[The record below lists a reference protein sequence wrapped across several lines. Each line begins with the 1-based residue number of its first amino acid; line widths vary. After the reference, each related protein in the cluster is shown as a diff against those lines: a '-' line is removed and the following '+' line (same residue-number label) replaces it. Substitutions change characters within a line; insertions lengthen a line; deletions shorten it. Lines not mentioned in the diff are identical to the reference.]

1 MNNIRRKIQQKTA
14 LLTIIGL
21 GHIGLPTALSFARE
35 GFHVTGVDI
44 DERKI
49 MSLRQSQCPAEEP
62 GMRKLLHESLEKGTF
77 QVSRDGLDSIRSSDF
92 VSICVPTPAS
102 NVPNLKYFWTAL
114 RSVEKCLHDGMTVLI
129 QSTVPPLTTSAVA
142 SKLAKHG
149 FTIDDDLFLA
159 YCPERLAPT
168 QALTE
173 LANNTRIVGGVG
185 PRSTQIAANLFKT
198 ICNDVRTTDAVTAE
212 LSKLAEN
219 TFRDLNI
226 AYANILAL
234 IAERTGA
241 DVEDVIDLANTH
253 PRVRIHQPGIGVG
266 GPCLPKDPILLINDS
281 PKEIGKLI
289 RLGRKINDEM
299 PKHVIRLLTQTLASN
314 GKALG
319 RAKVAILGVTY
330 KADVDDLTN
339 TPTKV
344 IIEELWKKGAS
355 VTVYDPHSP
364 ETFQGERAS
373 SIQEAVKDSD
383 AVIITVPHKEFKRID
398 PANLKKLT
406 REKCVI
412 FDGPRIFVP
421 SEISSHGLIYLSTGN
436 TALKG
441 VRK

>member
-1 MNNIRRKIQQKTA
+1 MNNIQKKIQRKTA

-49 MSLRQSQCPAEEP
+49 TSLRQSQCPAEEP
-62 GMRKLLHESLEKGTF
+62 GMRKLLRESLENGTF
-77 QVSRDGLDSIRSSDF
+77 KVTVDGLESIWSSDF
-92 VSICVPTPAS
+92 VSICVPTPVDK
-102 NVPNLKYFWTAL
+102 VPNLRYFWAAL
-114 RSVEKCLHDGMTVLI
+114 RSVEKGLHNGMTVLI

-142 SKLAKHG
+142 SRLARHG
-149 FTIDDDLFLA
+149 FTIDDDIFLA

-173 LANNTRIVGGVG
+173 FANNTRIVGGIG
-185 PRSTQIAANLFKT
+185 PRSTEVAADLFKA
-198 ICNDVRTTDAVTAE
+198 ICRDVRTTNAVTAE

-226 AYANILAL
+226 AYANLLAL
-234 IAERTGA
+234 IAERSGA
-241 DVEDVIDLANTH
+241 DVREVIGLANTH

-281 PKEIGKLI
+281 PKEIGELI
-289 RLGRKINDEM
+289 RLERKINDGM
-299 PKHVIRLLTQTLASN
+299 PKHVIKLVTQTLASN
-314 GKALG
+314 GKAIS

-330 KADVDDLTN
+330 KADAEDLTN
-339 TPTKV
+339 TPTKI

-355 VTVYDPHSP
+355 VTVYDPHSS
-364 ETFQGERAS
+364 EAFQGERAS

-383 AVIITVPHKEFKRID
+383 AVIITVPHKEFRRID
-398 PANLKKLT
+398 PTNLRKLT
-406 REKCVI
+406 KEKCII
-412 FDGPRIFVP
+412 FDGPRILSP
-421 SEISSHGLIYLSTGN
+421 SEISCHGLIYLSIGN